1 MGCGGMG
8 WRLLD
13 EFDGGN
19 GVLVGVNEGKTHSRE
34 RLEGRENNDD
44 DGVEGESVIGR
55 GRKWWRRLEM
65 G

>member
-1 MGCGGMG
+1 MG

-19 GVLVGVNEGKTHSRE
+19 GLLVGVYEGKTHSRE
-34 RLEGRENNDD
+34 RLESREDDDD
-44 DGVEGESVIGR
+44 DGVEGECVSGS
-55 GRKWWRRLEM
+55 GRKRRRRLEM

>member
-1 MGCGGMG
+1 MG

-19 GVLVGVNEGKTHSRE
+19 GLLVGVNKGKTHSRE
-34 RLEGRENNDD
+34 RLEGREDD
-44 DGVEGESVIGR
+44 DDNGVEGKCVIGR
-55 GRKWWRRLEM
+55 GRKWRRRLEM